1 MGTTTTEA
9 LTGKKADSRERQHL
23 PNTFI
28 YVHAFMGIISVCFD
42 VYWLFFHYICQVQ
55 FQMFTL
61 TRCGSRALKLGCKVQ
76 VQQ

>member
-55 FQMFTL
+55 F
-61 TRCGSRALKLGCKVQ
+61 
-76 VQQ
+76 